1 MNLKQ
6 LTVAGAMLGAGAFGV
21 ATSAYALDIDPTYQ
35 PQWTT
40 NQVSA
45 LSASDVETLTGY
57 IGDGLTSVYKSEFD
71 GGGESGAAAPYYTTT
86 FSLDSENEPTG
97 AMIVWD
103 GPLWI
108 LCPTCYLVVKD
119 GSLGDPT
126 TYVFD
131 LLNWDG
137 QETINLSGFWEDA
150 PGAIS
155 YLEIFNE
162 GGGTI
167 VPEADTYAM
176 LLAGLGL
183 VGFAARRRL
192 RKQV

>member
-6 LTVAGAMLGAGAFGV
+6 LTVAGAMLSAGAFGV

-57 IGDGLTSVYKSEFD
+57 MGDGLTSVYKQD
-71 GGGESGAAAPYYTTT
+71 YGGGESGAGAPFYTTT
-86 FSLDSENEPTG
+86 FTLDGEMEPSG
-97 AMIVWD
+97 ASIVHE
-103 GPLWI
+103 GSMWI

-119 GSLGDPT
+119 GAVGDPT

>member
-1 MNLKQ
+1 MKLKQ
-6 LTVAGAMLGAGAFGV
+6 MALASAMLGVGVSGV
-21 ATSAYALDIDPTYQ
+21 ATSAHALDIDPTYT

-57 IGDGLTSVYKSEFD
+57 MGDLTSIYKQD
-71 GGGESGAAAPYYTTT
+71 YGGGESGMGAPYYTTT
-86 FSLDSENEPTG
+86 FTLHSELEPSG
-97 AMIVWD
+97 ASIVWD

-108 LCPTCYLVVKD
+108 ACPTCYLVVKD
-119 GSLGDPT
+119 GSVGDPT

-131 LLNWDG
+131 LLNWNG
-137 QETINLSGFWEDA
+137 TETINLSGFWEDTQ
-150 PGAIS
+150 GAIS
-155 YLEIFNE
+155 YVEIFNYGE
-162 GGGTI
+162 GGATL

-183 VGFAARRRL
+183 VGFAARRKL